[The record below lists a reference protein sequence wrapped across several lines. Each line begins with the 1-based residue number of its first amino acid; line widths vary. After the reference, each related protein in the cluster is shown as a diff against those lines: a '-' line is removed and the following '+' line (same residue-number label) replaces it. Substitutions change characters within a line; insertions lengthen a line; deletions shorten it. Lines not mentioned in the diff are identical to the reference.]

1 MEEVYLLV
9 LMRMN
14 RPGRFSD
21 LAHRPLGKTDS
32 AMTANGMTTDQVKWA
47 EQHFWFE
54 RSNEDDEGVFVIGR
68 ESFGSR
74 VALVFYEFDK
84 LTAWAANQR
93 DFTAAMGLVQD

>member
-1 MEEVYLLV
+1 MG
-9 LMRMN
+9 MN

-21 LAHRPLGKTDS
+21 LADRLLGITDS
-32 AMTANGMTTDQVKWA
+32 VMTANGMTTDQVKWA

-54 RSNEDDEGVFVIGR
+54 RSGVDDEGVFVIGR

-74 VALVFYEFDK
+74 VALMFYEFDK

-93 DFTAAMGLVQD
+93 DFTAAMGSVQE